1 MAMKDQE
8 VVIEAKKTDGCIL
21 EVVLP
26 QIIASSTHTV
36 VLVVEVPPLRA
47 YLI

>member
-26 QIIASSTHTV
+26 QIIASSTHSSRSTA
-36 VLVVEVPPLRA
+36 LTRLGT
-47 YLI
+47 